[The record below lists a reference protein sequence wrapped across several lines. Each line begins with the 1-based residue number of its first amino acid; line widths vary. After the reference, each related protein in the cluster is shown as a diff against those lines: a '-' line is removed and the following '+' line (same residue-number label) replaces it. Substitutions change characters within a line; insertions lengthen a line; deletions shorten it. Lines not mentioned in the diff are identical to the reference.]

1 MSNLQVKL
9 SRLASRKVP
18 ALSLILVAITG
29 MAVGV
34 FAATIT
40 VSTTNSFGG
49 EQGILHNNTG
59 VLTILDNG
67 LSVVSNVPTGGS
79 APNASSNFLLT
90 GNKNAFSNAQT
101 FTVGHWEESITVTD
115 TVGTDT
121 TAHAVK
127 ITINSGS
134 TVPSGSALIAQVTY
148 TMTGITGST
157 NPTITLYIDLNT
169 SGPITAP
176 LNIYINSN

>member
-9 SRLASRKVP
+9 SRIASRKVP

-49 EQGILHNNTG
+49 EQGILHNNSG
-59 VLTILDNG
+59 VLTIADNG
-67 LSVVSNVPTGGS
+67 LSVVSVVPGTT
-79 APNASSNFLLT
+79 NTSSTFT
-90 GNKNAFSNAQT
+90 TVGNKNAFSSANA
-101 FTVGHWEESITVTD
+101 FVIGHWVESIIVTD
-115 TVGTDT
+115 TLSTDT

-127 ITINSGS
+127 ITVNNG
-134 TVPSGSALIAQVTY
+134 TTAPSGSAMFAQVTY
-148 TMTGITGST
+148 TMTGVTGNS
-157 NPTITLYIDLNT
+157 NPTITLYLDLGT
-169 SGPITAP
+169 PGPITAP
-176 LNIYINSN
+176 LNIYVTSN

>member
-1 MSNLQVKL
+1 MSNLRVKL
-9 SRLASRKVP
+9 SRFTSKKVP
-18 ALSLILVAITG
+18 ALSLVLVAIVG

-40 VSTTNSFGG
+40 VSQTTYGG

-59 VLTILDNG
+59 TLTIVDNG
-67 LSVVSNVPTGGS
+67 LSVVSNVPGTT
-79 APNASSNFLLT
+79 NATSNFLTT

-101 FTVGHWEESITVTD
+101 FVVGHWEEALLVTD

-127 ITINSGS
+127 ITINSGG
-134 TVPSGSALIAQVTY
+134 TAPSGTALIAQVTY
-148 TMTGITGST
+148 TMTGVTGST
-157 NPTITLYIDLNT
+157 SPTITLYIDLAT
-169 SGPITAP
+169 AGPITAP

>member
-1 MSNLQVKL
+1 LSNLRVQL
-9 SRLASRKVP
+9 SRLTSKKVP
-18 ALSLILVAITG
+18 VLSLFLVAVAG

-59 VLTILDNG
+59 VLTIADNG
-67 LSVVSNVPTGGS
+67 LSVVSNVPGS
-79 APNASSNFLLT
+79 PNASSIFLTT
-90 GNKNAFSNAQT
+90 GNKSAFSNAVP
-101 FTVGHWEESITVTD
+101 FVVGHWEESIVVTD

-127 ITINSGS
+127 ITINSGAG
-134 TVPSGSALIAQVTY
+134 VPSGSALISQVTY
-148 TMTGITGST
+148 TMTGVTGST
-157 NPTITLYIDLNT
+157 SPTITLYIDLGT
-169 SGPITAP
+169 AGPITAP
-176 LNIYINSN
+176 LNIYVNSN

>member
-1 MSNLQVKL
+1 MSNLRVKL
-9 SRLASRKVP
+9 SSLTAKKVP

-40 VSTTNSFGG
+40 VSTNNSFGG

-59 VLTILDNG
+59 LLTIADNG
-67 LSVVSNVPTGGS
+67 LSVVSVVPTGGS
-79 APNASSNFLLT
+79 APNASSNFLTT

-127 ITINSGS
+127 ITINSGG
-134 TVPSGSALIAQVTY
+134 TAPSGTALIALVTY
-148 TMTGITGST
+148 TMTGVTGST
-157 NPTITLYIDLNT
+157 TPTITLYIDLGT

>member
-1 MSNLQVKL
+1 MSNLQVTL

-49 EQGILHNNTG
+49 EQGVLHNNTG
-59 VLTILDNG
+59 VLTIVDNG
-67 LSVVSNVPTGGS
+67 LSVVSNVPVS
-79 APNASSNFLLT
+79 PNATSNFLLT
-90 GNKNAFSNAQT
+90 GNKVAFSNAQT
-101 FTVGHWEESITVTD
+101 FVLGHWMESLTITD

-134 TVPSGSALIAQVTY
+134 AVPSGSALIPLVTY

-157 NPTITLYIDLNT
+157 SPSITLYIDLAT
-169 SGPITAP
+169 PGPITAP
-176 LNIYINSN
+176 INVYVNSN

>member
-1 MSNLQVKL
+1 MSSLRVRL
-9 SRLASRKVP
+9 SSFASKKVP
-18 ALSLILVAITG
+18 ALSLVLVAIVG

-40 VSTTNSFGG
+40 VSTNNSFGG

-59 VLTILDNG
+59 VLTIVDNG
-67 LSVVSNVPTGGS
+67 LSVVSNVPGS
-79 APNASSNFLLT
+79 TNASSTFTTT
-90 GNKNAFSNAQT
+90 GNKVAFSNAQT
-101 FTVGHWEESITVTD
+101 FVVGHWEESITVTD
-115 TVGTDT
+115 TVTTDT

-127 ITINSGS
+127 ITINSGA
-134 TVPSGSALIAQVTY
+134 TVPSGSALIPQVTY

-157 NPTITLYIDLNT
+157 TPSITLYIDLAT
-169 SGPITAP
+169 PGPITAP

>member
-1 MSNLQVKL
+1 MSNLQVRL

-49 EQGILHNNTG
+49 EQGVLHNNTG
-59 VLTILDNG
+59 VLTIVDNG
-67 LSVVSNVPTGGS
+67 LSVVSNVPS
-79 APNASSNFLLT
+79 SPNATSNFLTT

-101 FTVGHWEESITVTD
+101 FVAGHWMESLVVTD

-127 ITINSGS
+127 ITINSGAA
-134 TVPSGSALIAQVTY
+134 VPSGSALIPQVTY
-148 TMTGITGST
+148 TMTGVTGNTS
-157 NPTITLYIDLNT
+157 PTITLYIDLGT

-176 LNIYINSN
+176 IDVYVNSN